1 MKTTT
6 LILIGLAAL
15 ALTGCSTVD
24 SRIREKSQVYYSL
37 DADTRSKIDHGII
50 EPGFTTDMVYIA
62 LGAPDE
68 KRTRRD
74 FDHASEVWV
83 YNSYYDRMEGI
94 RHIGYYRNV
103 YFDPVLRVYRVYLT
117 PAYGPV
123 YSQQKDELLRIVF
136 RNGKVSSIEENKA
149 PSG

>member
-1 MKTTT
+1 MKTTN
-6 LILIGLAAL
+6 LILFGLAAL
-15 ALTGCSTVD
+15 ALAGCSTVD
-24 SRIREKSQVYYSL
+24 SRIREKSQLYYSL

-74 FDHASEVWV
+74 FDDAGEVWI

-94 RHIGYYRNV
+94 QHVGYHRNV
-103 YFDPVLRVYRVYLT
+103 FYDPVRRVYRVYLT

-123 YSQQKDELLRIVF
+123 YSHQKEELLRITF
-136 RNGKVSSIEENKA
+136 RNGKVTSIEQAEDTA
-149 PSG
+149 S